1 MKTTYLTQLTVAFNP
16 FSRTAIVPRLFLGM
30 LPANAHK
37 TMQIKTTQLPRT
49 ATTPAFLELGFKD
62 GKKMKYEWKEM
73 TREELMNAEQ
83 KPASIQDVVAEV
95 DRHARITGRKEELA
109 G

>member
-1 MKTTYLTQLTVAFNP
+1 MKTTYLTTLHAAFNP
-16 FSRTAIVPRLFLGM
+16 FSRTGIVPRLFLNL

-37 TMQIKTTQLPRT
+37 TIAIKTTQLPRGSPQ
-49 ATTPAFLELGFKD
+49 PAALELGFKD
-62 GKKMKYEWKEM
+62 GNKLKYTWPELSKEQVAA
-73 TREELMNAEQ
+73 AEQ
-83 KPASIQDVVAEV
+83 KPPSIHDIVAEV

>member
-1 MKTTYLTQLTVAFNP
+1 MKTTYLTQLSCAFNP

-37 TMQIKTTQLPRT
+37 TIQIKTTQLPRN
-49 ATTPAFLELGFKD
+49 ATQPAFLELGFKD

-73 TREELMNAEQ
+73 THEEFQNAEQ
-83 KPASIQDVVAEV
+83 KPATIHDVVAEV

>member
-1 MKTTYLTQLTVAFNP
+1 MKITYLTSLSTAFNP

-37 TMQIKTTQLPRT
+37 SMAIKTTQLPRN
-49 ATTPAFLELGFKD
+49 TTQPAFLELGFKD
-62 GKKMKYEWKEM
+62 GKKMKYEWKEL
-73 TREELMNAEQ
+73 TAEELQNPE
-83 KPASIQDVVAEV
+83 KRPWSIHDIVAEV